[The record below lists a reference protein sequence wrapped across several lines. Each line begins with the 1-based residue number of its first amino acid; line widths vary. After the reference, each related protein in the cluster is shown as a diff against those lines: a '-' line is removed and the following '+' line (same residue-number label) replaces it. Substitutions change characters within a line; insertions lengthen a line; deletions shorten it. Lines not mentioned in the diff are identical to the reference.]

1 VLVSPDGAL
10 GSFPFAAL
18 PGAAPESY
26 LLEDR
31 QLVTVPVP
39 QLLPELMVGKIRQEL
54 PKELLVMGGVDYDK
68 RASEGDAA
76 PTSDGPTRPL
86 RPWEHRT
93 ADAVAMR
100 SITGQGKL
108 PYLEATDG
116 EAIFI
121 KELYETAMKLP
132 PGSDHIARL
141 RGPYA
146 TEEEFRRLAPQCYM
160 MHLATHGFFAVE
172 EPAAGEAAA
181 GRAAPGSGESLV
193 GAVGFSDGMRSG
205 LVFAGANNPPEIP
218 DDPALWD
225 RMPDDGFLTADEIAV
240 LPLGSAQLVV
250 LSACESGLGKATG
263 GEGVLGVQRA
273 FQVAGARS
281 TIASLWKVND
291 LATRNIMEQFYLN
304 HLEKGMSV
312 REALRQAQLWAL
324 RNPDS
329 VFRGAAPPDD
339 AQALR
344 KLPPQF
350 WAAFTLSGAWD

>member
-1 VLVSPDGAL
+1 
-10 GSFPFAAL
+10 
-18 PGAAPESY
+18 
-26 LLEDR
+26 
-31 QLVTVPVP
+31 
-39 QLLPELMVGKIRQEL
+39 M
-54 PKELLVMGGVDYDK
+54 
-68 RASEGDAA
+68 
-76 PTSDGPTRPL
+76 
-86 RPWEHRT
+86 
-93 ADAVAMR
+93 
-100 SITGQGKL
+100 
-108 PYLEATDG
+108 
-116 EAIFI
+116 
-121 KELYETAMKLP
+121 
-132 PGSDHIARL
+132 
-141 RGPYA
+141 
-146 TEEEFRRLAPQCYM
+146 
-160 MHLATHGFFAVE
+160 
-172 EPAAGEAAA
+172 
-181 GRAAPGSGESLV
+181 
-193 GAVGFSDGMRSG
+193 GFSDGMRSG
-205 LVFAGANNPPEIP
+205 LVFAGANNPPSIP
-218 DDPALWD
+218 SDPALWD

-250 LSACESGLGKATG
+250 LSACESGLGKAAG